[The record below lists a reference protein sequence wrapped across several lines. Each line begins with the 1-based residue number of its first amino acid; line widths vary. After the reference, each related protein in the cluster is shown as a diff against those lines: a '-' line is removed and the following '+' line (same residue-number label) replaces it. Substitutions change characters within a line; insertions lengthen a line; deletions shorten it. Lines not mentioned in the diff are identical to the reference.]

1 MSNNNNNNNTNED
14 EELEGDLAPTITNLL
29 QRSTL
34 KWVFVGGKGGVGK
47 TTCSCSVAIQMA
59 KIRPSVLVIST
70 DPAHNLSDAFNQK
83 FTKYPTLVKGFDNL
97 FAMEIDPKFD
107 PESLGIP
114 TGGIGGQGL
123 PGGGPGGI
131 LGSDFMGLGDL
142 MNSIPGIDEA
152 MGFVEVMKQ
161 VQSMEYSLIIFDT
174 APTGHTLRF
183 LSFPPTLEKAMN
195 KLLSLKSRFG
205 GLFSQFSS
213 MMGGAG
219 GEMDLTQFETIKRLV
234 EEVNIQFKDSDLTTF
249 IPVCIPEFLSLYE
262 TERLIQELAKFEMD
276 VQDII
281 VNQILYPEKG
291 SECKLCTTRSK
302 MQNKYMSQMSDLYP
316 DFHII
321 KLPLL
326 NEEVRGVEAVS
337 QFSKFLVEPFDPNSV
352 PSSSSGGPSH

>member
-1 MSNNNNNNNTNED
+1 MDNSD
-14 EELEGDLAPTITNLL
+14 ELAPTITNLL
-29 QRSTL
+29 KRSAL
-34 KWVFVGGKGGVGK
+34 KWIFVGGKGGVGK
-47 TTCSCSVAIQMA
+47 TTCSCSVAIQIA
-59 KIRPSVLVIST
+59 KIRQSVLVIST

-107 PESLGIP
+107 PESFGIPGVAAQGMPP
-114 TGGIGGQGL
+114 TGGLLGG
-123 PGGGPGGI
+123 
-131 LGSDFMGLGDL
+131 DFMGLGDF

-152 MGFVEVMKQ
+152 MGFVEIMKQ
-161 VQSMEYSLIIFDT
+161 VQSMEYSVIIFDT

-183 LSFPPTLEKAMN
+183 LSFPPTLEKALN
-195 KLLSLKSRFG
+195 KLMSLRTRFG

-213 MMGGAG
+213 MMGGGA
-219 GEMDLTQFETIKRLV
+219 EMDLSHFETIKRLV

-291 SECKLCTTRSK
+291 SQCKLCDTRSK
-302 MQNKYMSQMSDLYP
+302 MQNKYLSQMKDLYP
-316 DFHII
+316 DFHLI

-326 NEEVRGVEAVS
+326 DKEVRGVEAVS
-337 QFSKFLVEPFDPNSV
+337 EFSKFLIDPFDPNSNIA
-352 PSSSSGGPSH
+352 GPSC